1 MEIRAIMHV
10 QNGTNMKVAND
21 ILHVL
26 SVPSHYSQVMQSD
39 MWVSGGDVLLTS
51 FSGHSQILQ

>member
-1 MEIRAIMHV
+1 MHV

-21 ILHVL
+21 ILHAL

-39 MWVSGGDVLLTS
+39 MWVSGGDVLLAS
-51 FSGHSQILQ
+51 FSGHSQILH